1 MNAYSLPD
9 LMKNIVVLISGRG
22 SNLRSIVQASVA
34 QRWPARVAAVV
45 SNNPQAAGLEWA
57 GQQGIATHVVNHKA
71 YADRPAF
78 DQALARVID
87 PYQPALVVLAGFMRI
102 LTPEFVAHY
111 AGRMVNIH
119 PSLLP
124 HFPGLHT
131 HRRALEAGHRE
142 AGATVH
148 WVTPELDH
156 GPTLAQA
163 RVPVLPGDTEETL
176 AQRVLQAEH
185 ELYPRAIGELL
196 AQL

>member
-1 MNAYSLPD
+1 MNAYSLPE

-34 QRWPARVAAVV
+34 QQWPARVAAVV

-57 GQQGIATHVVNHKA
+57 GQQGIATHVANHKA

-78 DQALARVID
+78 DRALAQVID

-131 HRRALEAGHRE
+131 HLRALEAG
-142 AGATVH
+142 
-148 WVTPELDH
+148 
-156 GPTLAQA
+156 
-163 RVPVLPGDTEETL
+163 
-176 AQRVLQAEH
+176 QR
-185 ELYPRAIGELL
+185 
-196 AQL
+196 

>member
-1 MNAYSLPD
+1 MNDYSLPD

-34 QRWPARVAAVV
+34 QQWPARVAAVV

-102 LTPEFVAHY
+102 
-111 AGRMVNIH
+111 
-119 PSLLP
+119 
-124 HFPGLHT
+124 
-131 HRRALEAGHRE
+131 
-142 AGATVH
+142 
-148 WVTPELDH
+148 
-156 GPTLAQA
+156 
-163 RVPVLPGDTEETL
+163 
-176 AQRVLQAEH
+176 
-185 ELYPRAIGELL
+185 
-196 AQL
+196 